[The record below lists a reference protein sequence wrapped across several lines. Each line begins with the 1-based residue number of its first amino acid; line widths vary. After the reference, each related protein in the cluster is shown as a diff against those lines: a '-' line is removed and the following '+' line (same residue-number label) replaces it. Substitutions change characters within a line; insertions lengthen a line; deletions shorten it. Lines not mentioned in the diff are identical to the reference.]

1 MAEYLLSDTS
11 VVSRLTRN
19 SPESSAY
26 QAMIGDRRLAVSFQT
41 EAELLSWKVGEARRQ
56 RLNDLLAAMLRL
68 PHSEATSVWYS
79 RVVQRRAEL
88 RRSGGSGASAQDAD
102 AWIISSALEHNLA
115 MLSHDQEQVHLGR
128 AMGLKVLT
136 NLPGL
141 RETNPKL

>member
-1 MAEYLLSDTS
+1 MAEYLLADTS
-11 VVSRLTRN
+11 VVSRLTKG
-19 SPESSAY
+19 SPDCSAY
-26 QAMIGDRRLAVSFQT
+26 EGMIGERRLAVSFQT
-41 EAELLSWKVGEARRQ
+41 EAELLGWKAGEARRQ

-68 PHSEATSVWYS
+68 PHSEATTLWYS

-88 RRSGGSGASAQDAD
+88 QRSRGSGANAQDAD

-141 RETNPKL
+141 REANPKL

>member
-1 MAEYLLSDTS
+1 
-11 VVSRLTRN
+11 
-19 SPESSAY
+19 
-26 QAMIGDRRLAVSFQT
+26 MIGERWLAISFQT
-41 EAELLSWKVGEARRQ
+41 EAELQGFPFKEARRK
-56 RLNDLLAAMLRL
+56 RLDDLLAAALKL

-88 RRSGGSGASAQDAD
+88 RRSGGSGGSAQDAD

>member
-1 MAEYLLSDTS
+1 MAGYLLSDTS
-11 VVSRLTRN
+11 VVYRLTKV
-19 SPESSAY
+19 SPDSVAY
-26 QAMIGDRRLAVSFQT
+26 RGMIGERWLAISFQT
-41 EAELLSWKVGEARRQ
+41 EAELQGFPFKEARRK
-56 RLNDLLAAMLRL
+56 RLDDLLAAALKL

-88 RRSGGSGASAQDAD
+88 RRSGGSGGSAQDAD